1 MFRIHKEGRTIITIT
16 CIVVVLLGAILIQ
29 YAPPFLRVA
38 GGIALLILL
47 LLVIYFFRIPHRELT
62 IPDTG
67 QIIAP
72 ADGKVVALEEVEE
85 AEYLQAKC
93 RQISI
98 FMSPLNVHINWFP
111 LGGQVVYKQ
120 HHHGKYMVAWH
131 PKSSLENE
139 RTTTVIRRN
148 ESHIL
153 VRQIAGAVA
162 RRIINYASPGNEVQ
176 PGAEMGFIK
185 FGSRVDVLLPLDSR
199 VEVSLH
205 QKVKGGQTILAT
217 LR

>member
-29 YAPPFLRVA
+29 YAPSYLRVA
-38 GGIALLILL
+38 GGVALLILL
-47 LLVIYFFRIPHRELT
+47 LMVIYFFRVPRREPN

-85 AEYLQAKC
+85 PEYLQAKC
-93 RQISI
+93 KQISI

-111 LGGQVVYKQ
+111 LGGEVVYKQ
-120 HHHGKYMVAWH
+120 HHHGKYLVAWH

-139 RTTTVIRRN
+139 RTTTVIRQKETN
-148 ESHIL
+148 IL
-153 VRQIAGAVA
+153 IRQIAGAVA
-162 RRIINYASPGNEVQ
+162 RRIINYASPGNEVL
-176 PGAEMGFIK
+176 PGQEMGFIK
-185 FGSRVDVLLPLDSR
+185 FGSRVDVLLPLNSR

-205 QKVKGGQTILAT
+205 QRVKGGQTILAT